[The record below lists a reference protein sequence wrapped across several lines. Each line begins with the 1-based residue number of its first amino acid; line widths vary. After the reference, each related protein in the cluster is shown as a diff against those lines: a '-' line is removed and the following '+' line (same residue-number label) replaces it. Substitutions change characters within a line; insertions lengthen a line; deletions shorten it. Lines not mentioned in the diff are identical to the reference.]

1 MKPFPNLRNVECHAG
16 ITWYDL
22 VEQESRLA
30 KLLWE
35 ARQAGVTCRRWS
47 DVSRVF
53 VPIRNTLAELVG
65 FARKGRWH
73 PVLVSVGAY
82 QVAYWTLYA
91 AVAGLLPVRAGG
103 ASLLSSATLADGL
116 GVMHPKAERLSFL
129 YATRTSR
136 ERTIR
141 GARTSDAALLEVL

>member
-1 MKPFPNLRNVECHAG
+1 M
-16 ITWYDL
+16 
-22 VEQESRLA
+22 A

-53 VPIRNTLAELVG
+53 APIQNSLAGLVG

-91 AVAGLLPVRAGG
+91 AVAGLLPGRAGG
-103 ASLLSSATLADGL
+103 APLLSSATLADGL
-116 GVMHPKAERLSFL
+116 GVLPAKAERVSFV
-129 YATRTSR
+129 YATRTPR

-141 GARTSDAALLEVL
+141 EARTSDAAILEVL

>member
-1 MKPFPNLRNVECHAG
+1 MKPLPNLRDVECHAG
-16 ITWYDL
+16 VTWHDL
-22 VEQESRLA
+22 VELESRMA

-53 VPIRNTLAELVG
+53 APIQNSLAGLVG

-91 AVAGLLPVRAGG
+91 AVVGLLPGRAGG
-103 ASLLSSATLADGL
+103 ASPLSSETLADGL
-116 GVMHPKAERLSFL
+116 GVLPPKAEQRSFL
-129 YATRTSR
+129 YATRTPR
-136 ERTIR
+136 KRTIR
-141 GARTSDAALLEVL
+141 GARTSDTAILEVL